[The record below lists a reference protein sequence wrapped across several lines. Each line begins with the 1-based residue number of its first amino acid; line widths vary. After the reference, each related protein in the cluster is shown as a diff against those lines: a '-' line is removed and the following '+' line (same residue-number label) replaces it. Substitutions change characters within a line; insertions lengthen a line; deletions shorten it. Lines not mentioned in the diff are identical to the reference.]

1 MDFKVI
7 LRRDLDNVEV
17 ASNMKGV
24 INMRVLRILI
34 VHVLSALSAA
44 VVYVLGI
51 DYDGYIPYLLISV
64 VLFILYLFFAA
75 PVQYFLNRKPKR
87 FNLKYLLIYIFF
99 SFLVWLIF
107 AVTTD
112 PKTTVYSLM
121 GYEIYLFSI
130 SFALIFWVWDSV
142 FLQNKAK
149 RANKQN

>member
-7 LRRDLDNVEV
+7 LRRRLDNVEE
-17 ASNMKGV
+17 AFNMKGV
-24 INMRVLRILI
+24 INMQILRIFI

-51 DYDGYIPYLLISV
+51 DYDGYIPYFLISV
-64 VLFILYLFFAA
+64 ILFIFYLIFAA
-75 PVQYFLNRKPKR
+75 PVQYFLNRNPKR
-87 FNLKYLLIYIFF
+87 FTLKYLLIYIFF

-107 AVTTD
+107 AIITD
-112 PKTTVYSLM
+112 PKTTIDFLM

-130 SFALIFWVWDSV
+130 TFALIFWVWDSV

-149 RANKQN
+149 TAAK

>member
-7 LRRDLDNVEV
+7 LRRRLDNVEE
-17 ASNMKGV
+17 AFNMKGG
-24 INMRVLRILI
+24 INMQILRIFI

-51 DYDGYIPYLLISV
+51 DYDGYIPYFLISV
-64 VLFILYLFFAA
+64 ILFIFYLIFAA
-75 PVQYFLNRKPKR
+75 PVQYFLNRNPKR
-87 FNLKYLLIYIFF
+87 FSLKYLLIYIFF

-107 AVTTD
+107 AIITD
-112 PKTTVYSLM
+112 LKTTIDFLM

-130 SFALIFWVWDSV
+130 TFALIFWVWDSV

-149 RANKQN
+149 TAAK

>member
-7 LRRDLDNVEV
+7 LRRRIDNVEE
-17 ASNMKGV
+17 AFNMKGV
-24 INMRVLRILI
+24 INMQVLRIMI

-51 DYDGYIPYLLISV
+51 DYDGYIPYFLISV
-64 VLFILYLFFAA
+64 ILFIFYLIFAA
-75 PVQYFLNRKPKR
+75 PVQYFLNRNPKR
-87 FNLKYLLIYIFF
+87 FSLKYLLTYIFF

-107 AVTTD
+107 AITTD
-112 PKTTVYSLM
+112 PKTTIDFLM

-130 SFALIFWVWDSV
+130 SFAVIFWIWDSV

-149 RANKQN
+149 KAAK